1 MQTITIYK
9 LFQINSKGILMTKEL
24 QNEIVIYQSDDGRIN
39 LDVKL
44 ENETIWLTQKQMA
57 ELFGVKAPAINKHL
71 NNIYNEG
78 ELDKNSTIS
87 ILEIVQKEGNRL
99 VSRNTATILMLLFQ

>member
-39 LDVKL
+39 LDIKL
-44 ENETIWLTQKQMA
+44 
-57 ELFGVKAPAINKHL
+57 
-71 NNIYNEG
+71 
-78 ELDKNSTIS
+78 
-87 ILEIVQKEGNRL
+87 
-99 VSRNTATILMLLFQ
+99 